1 VAEPRPRSREPTNWG
16 RPLERQSKEFVGCTV
31 LEYLVKLRGSERE
44 GEEAGRTAF
53 HLCHKV
59 PGLKTQRQERLEEV
73 LKLLVIKRLVS
84 SRTTE
89 NTTVYRA
96 TDEGVRWY
104 TQTAQ
109 EFYRVFMPVYK
120 KSDLV

>member
-1 VAEPRPRSREPTNWG
+1 MTETPRVARFEWN

-31 LEYLVKLRGSERE
+31 LEYLVRIRATERE
-44 GEEAGRTAF
+44 GREEERTAF

-59 PGLKTQRQERLEEV
+59 PGLKTQNQERLEEI
-73 LKLLVIKRLVS
+73 LGLLVTKKMLSV
-84 SRTTE
+84 RTTGSS
-89 NTTVYRA
+89 TVYRA
-96 TDEGVRWY
+96 TDEGVKWY

-109 EFYRVFMPVYK
+109 EFYKVFMPVYK